1 MWKYMKK
8 NRIAYLRSTSI
19 VNDSRATKEI
29 ESYKKYNNDV
39 IAFGWNRQNINIQKL
54 DGKYKFYN
62 KQSKYG
68 SGMKNIFKFYINNR
82 SRSRK
87 II

>member
-1 MWKYMKK
+1 MKK

-54 DGKYKFYN
+54 DEKYKFYN
-62 KQSKYG
+62 SSISFCG
-68 SGMKNIFKFYINNR
+68 
-82 SRSRK
+82 
-87 II
+87 